1 MLHSFY
7 EKYQISNTFAL
18 FGTFVTFIEN
28 HPTLLFIVVQI
39 IALVFDLIRQKIL
52 KQKTKSTINQK
63 GKTFEVNQKN
73 E

>member
-1 MLHSFY
+1 MLSFY
-7 EKYQISNTFAL
+7 EKYQVSNTFAL
-18 FGTFVTFIEN
+18 FGTFVTFVEN
-28 HPTLLFIVVQI
+28 HPTLLFIVIQI
-39 IALVFDLIRQKIL
+39 IALAFDIIRQKIL

>member
-1 MLHSFY
+1 MMHFY

-39 IALVFDLIRQKIL
+39 IALIFDLIKQKKL
-52 KQKTKSTINQK
+52 KQKKKSTLTQK

>member
-1 MLHSFY
+1 MNDFY

-28 HPTLLFIVVQI
+28 HPTLLFIVIQI
-39 IALVFDLIRQKIL
+39 IALAFDLFRQKIL

>member
-1 MLHSFY
+1 MMGFY
-7 EKYQISNTFAL
+7 EKYQLSNTFAL
-18 FGTFVTFIEN
+18 FGTFVTFVEN
-28 HPTLLFIVVQI
+28 HPTLLFIVIQI
-39 IALVFDLIRQKIL
+39 IALAFDIVRQKIL